1 MINLGFNSG
10 KGLPNVYVELTPID
24 RILEGLAVLLMTAA
38 WVLAIVFYYN
48 SPVGSTRLFIGP
60 CSMIVFTVVFIWASR
75 APIRLYSF
83 PVKVNE
89 RNYVMQYVIASRF
102 TRVINLIGNLT
113 LFCTLLIE
121 LESQLNVSQGLFTTC
136 MYATFGLLLLSFVV
150 YYFFA
155 FRYR

>member
-10 KGLPNVYVELTPID
+10 KDMPNVYVELTPID

-38 WVLAIVFYYN
+38 WVLAIVFYFN
-48 SPVGSTRLFIGP
+48 SPVPSGRLFIGP
-60 CSMIVFTVVFIWASR
+60 CAMIVFTVVFIWASR
-75 APIRLYSF
+75 APIRLYNF

-121 LESQLNVSQGLFTTC
+121 LESQLNVPQGLFTIFMHVTV
-136 MYATFGLLLLSFVV
+136 GLLVLSFAG